1 MTNLNSPKLY
11 GPLIGIGAAAV
22 IFYLIYSGSSDKK
35 PKQYKFPFTT
45 GEDANLKA
53 AKDSLSNLN
62 PGVTR
67 NEIKS
72 AISRTFSQN
81 KPLIKETTG
90 GKRNKRRSKKIIK
103 KKK

>member
-35 PKQYKFPFTT
+35 PKQFKFPFNT

-53 AKDSLSNLN
+53 AKNSLSDLN

-67 NEIKS
+67 DEIKS
-72 AISRTFSQN
+72 AISRTFSEN
-81 KPLIKETTG
+81 KPLFG

-103 KKK
+103 RKK